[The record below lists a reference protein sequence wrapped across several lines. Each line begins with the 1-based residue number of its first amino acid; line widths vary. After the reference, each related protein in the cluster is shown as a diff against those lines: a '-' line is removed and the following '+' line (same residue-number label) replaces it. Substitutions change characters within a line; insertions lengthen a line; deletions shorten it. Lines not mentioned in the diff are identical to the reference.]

1 MRKRRPE
8 PRMVTLTMRV
18 TVDQL
23 RESIAQAAHEM
34 RTLSAMTRIL
44 LTEALAA
51 RVEKETEQITERE
64 GRG

>member
-1 MRKRRPE
+1 
-8 PRMVTLTMRV
+8 MVTLTMRV

-51 RVEKETEQITERE
+51 RATREAEQSTERKE
-64 GRG
+64 RG